1 MGLNC
6 MRGLV
11 EKFGEKIV
19 TEAIDILESY
29 LERATDNSQ
38 IIGISKALLN
48 MAAAAPTKLLSDM
61 KMRYINIM
69 DPYLANEAEEVRH
82 NAVLVYITV
91 FQRAF
96 EAAFIAQNLKWSFLN
111 KLHTFVV
118 NKEEE
123 KSRLLIGSLDEMI
136 ELAPDLKIE
145 DKILNMCQIKIHDSP
160 ITIAQARLM
169 RCVAPNVAHNIFNK
183 KFYHNFLVVLVKELT
198 AD

>member
-1 MGLNC
+1 

-19 TEAIDILESY
+19 SEAIDILESY

-48 MAAAAPTKLLSDM
+48 MAAAAPTKLLTDM

-96 EAAFIAQNLKWSFLN
+96 EAAFVAQNLKWSFLN

-123 KSRLLIGSLDEMI
+123 KSRLLIGSLDEML

-145 DKILNMCQIKIHDSP
+145 DKILNMCQINIHDSP
-160 ITIAQARLM
+160 ITIAQTRLM

-183 KFYHNFLVVLVKELT
+183 KFYHNFLVVLIKELT
-198 AD
+198 AE